1 MSNLDGIDQA
11 LTKAAE
17 DRTLIERAMGPSR
30 AMADIVNAIQ
40 LNAIKL
46 PAYLTALEDPA
57 KAIRPPPHIVSLA
70 EIAKAMHPPAHL
82 TALAQMM
89 TAMQREHRLFADL
102 VRPPRF
108 LADVTKQN
116 AQMRALSESI
126 TAPYRAI
133 KEMFRSQSSVFEG
146 LSAQIAVSTIKFSV
160 PQFSQAILAWNVA
173 SIGLANRMSDIGLL
187 PRRAMLSA
195 RLFEASNAYVAFVGH
210 TTKRLATDPAP
221 DIAARLR
228 GSLNL
233 AEQQLLDIT
242 DTVIGFIEVPDD
254 EEEPDNKRELNAL
267 LTQQNELLTCDAV
280 EDETD
285 TEAMT
290 IVSPTAQTV
299 QCGRRVLN
307 RINQCNGAGKTSGKG
322 EEIFKPTTR
331 LLEAYHDL
339 PWLSSTNRNDFAN
352 VVDCLYF
359 IFYEGAG
366 FYAGAH
372 RKLKLRF
379 LDDSH
384 GGLLTEADC
393 KLIWCIRTLRD
404 KWTRHD
410 ADHGREKDSL
420 KSWSELTECL
430 CFLGLTEHP
439 TEARHFQQLHHQ
451 LLVMAEDFLVLLLS
465 KFKLKQ

>member
-1 MSNLDGIDQA
+1 MSNQDGIDQA
-11 LTKAAE
+11 LAKAVEA
-17 DRTLIERAMGPSR
+17 RTLMIERALAPNRG
-30 AMADIVNAIQ
+30 MADIVKAIQ
-40 LNAIKL
+40 P
-46 PAYLTALEDPA
+46 PAYLTALEDSA
-57 KAIRPPPHIVSLA
+57 KAIQPPPHIASFA
-70 EIAKAMHPPAHL
+70 EIAKAIQPPAHL
-82 TALAQMM
+82 TALSQMRE
-89 TAMQREHRLFADL
+89 AMQREHQLFAYPAH
-102 VRPPRF
+102 PPQF
-108 LADVTKQN
+108 LADFTSQIN
-116 AQMRALSESI
+116 QMRALSESI

-307 RINQCNGAGKTSGKG
+307 LVTQCNNACKTSPHGV
-322 EEIFKPTTR
+322 EIFKPTTR

-410 ADHGREKDSL
+410 ADHGNEKNSQ
-420 KSWSELTECL
+420 KSWSELAAK
-430 CFLGLTEHP
+430 FRWLGLGKYP
-439 TEARHFQQLHHQ
+439 TDASHFQQLHHQ
-451 LLVMAEDFLVLLLS
+451 LLVRAEDFLSLLLS